1 MPMPRYHKN
10 APCKNGW
17 RLRAS
22 LVGPFLVAFL
32 GMMLF
37 FAGGIARAQ
46 SEGPITPP
54 PQKAPQLQQAPQQQS
69 QPKISVEVKLVYLYV
84 TVRDKHGK
92 IIPTLNQQDFALEQD
107 GRPQTITHFIRES
120 DVPLTLGLL
129 VDTSLSQRNVID
141 DERDASYKFLDQMLR
156 DKDQA
161 FVIHF
166 DRQVELLQDLTASR
180 PKLNAALQE
189 LQTPQPQ
196 FANSNNGNNGNN
208 GSDGNDGSG
217 GGTNTSDPD
226 ENVPTN
232 TGSNNGRNQAHDSG
246 GGTLLYDAI
255 YLAAND
261 EMKKQPGRKAVFVLS
276 DGVDRGSKET
286 LTAAIEAAQR
296 ADTAVYSIY
305 FADHGSDSDSSNRHG
320 GWGGGW
326 PGGGGGWPG
335 RGGGGWPGGGRGQRY
350 PQEARADGKKILER
364 ISTETGGQLFQV
376 SKKLTFDQIYA
387 QVEEGLRSQYA
398 LGYTPDHA
406 SSGPGYHKIALTTK
420 NKDLAVQVRDG
431 YYSDN

>member
-1 MPMPRYHKN
+1 MPQHNKN
-10 APCKNGW
+10 ARCKNGR
-17 RLRAS
+17 RLWANLGS
-22 LVGPFLVAFL
+22 QFAFAFL
-32 GMMLF
+32 GTVFF
-37 FAGGIARAQ
+37 FAGGIAQAQ
-46 SEGPITPP
+46 SEGPIIPP
-54 PQKAPQLQQAPQQQS
+54 PQKAPQLQRAPLAQPQQN

-92 IIPTLNQQDFALEQD
+92 IVPTLNQQDFVLEQD
-107 GRPQTITHFIRES
+107 GRPQTVTHFIRES

-141 DERDASYKFLDQMLR
+141 DERDASYKFLDKMLR
-156 DKDQA
+156 DKDEA

-196 FANSNNGNNGNN
+196 FSNGNNGNN
-208 GSDGNDGSG
+208 GNDGNGDGG
-217 GGTNTSDPD
+217 NTTDPD
-226 ENVPTN
+226 ENVPTS
-232 TGSNNGRNQAHDSG
+232 TGSNNGRDRAHDSG

-305 FADHGSDSDSSNRHG
+305 FADHDSNNNNSPFGRRG
-320 GWGGGW
+320 GWG
-326 PGGGGGWPG
+326 G
-335 RGGGGWPGGGRGQRY
+335 RGGGGWPG
-350 PQEARADGKKILER
+350 EAGAGPAAVAEGSGIHRKRA
-364 ISTETGGQLFQV
+364 STAKTFSSAFPPRRAV
-376 SKKLTFDQIYA
+376 SYFKF
-387 QVEEGLRSQYA
+387 R
-398 LGYTPDHA
+398 
-406 SSGPGYHKIALTTK
+406 K
-420 NKDLAVQVRDG
+420 N
-431 YYSDN
+431 